1 MGGRWLTE
9 GQYEGGGG
17 GQYQQSPALT
27 TAGDKGTEAVLK
39 LALLT
44 L

>member
-1 MGGRWLTE
+1 MGGGLTE
-9 GQYEGGGG
+9 GRYG

-27 TAGDKGTEAVLK
+27 TAGDKGTEAVLQ